1 MSYHDLYIM
10 IGIGVAFVILGVLGF
25 IWGKVEEGSWYGT
38 VSTRIDV
45 REFVD
50 RTPGRPEPGALRI
63 GGKICIAV
71 GVVMLLISAAFFLW
85 GMQPPR

>member
-1 MSYHDLYIM
+1 MAYHDLYIM
-10 IGIGVAFVILGVLGF
+10 IGIGGVFIVLGVLGF
-25 IWGKVEEGSWYGT
+25 IWSKVEEGAWYST
-38 VSTRIDV
+38 VSTRTDV

-50 RTPGRPEPGALRI
+50 RSPGRPEPDALRI

-71 GVVMLLISAAFFLW
+71 GIVLLLICAGFFLW